1 MGNLKKL
8 SLKTKLLIYEYKEKY
23 PIITAGDI
31 SEMFDLQLEAV
42 LRLFKQGEIN
52 IPSKLNKKK

>member
-8 SLKTKLLIYEYKEKY
+8 SIKTKLLIYEYKERY
-23 PIITAGDI
+23 PMLTASDI
-31 SEMFDLQLEAV
+31 SEIFNLQLEAV

-52 IPSKLNKKK
+52 VPSKLNKKK

>member
-8 SLKTKLLIYEYKEKY
+8 SIKTKLLIYEYKEKY
-23 PIITAGDI
+23 PMLTASDI
-31 SEMFDLQLEAV
+31 SEIFNLQLEAV

-52 IPSKLNKKK
+52 VPSKLNKKK